1 MCLRKDVITR
11 RPQKVCSTG
20 SMRIPECA
28 TLQHKNVEINDA
40 GLIGY
45 PFRKRSK
52 VGSLLAKEW
61 REMTECEVVHAACVT
76 DKGLVKGLARLCWT
90 QEWHPSGS

>member
-1 MCLRKDVITR
+1 MPQEEVITR
-11 RPQKVCSTG
+11 RPQKECSAG
-20 SMRIPECA
+20 CMRIPECA
-28 TLQHKNVEINDA
+28 TLQHKNGVINDA

-52 VGSLLAKEW
+52 VGSLPAKEW

-76 DKGLVKGLARLCWT
+76 DKRSVKGLARLCWT
-90 QEWHPSGS
+90 PEWHPSGS